1 MVWYYAKNGDRRG
14 PIEET
19 EFQQLVATGAVHPDD
34 LVWREDFG
42 DAWRVAKTVPEL
54 NFPAR
59 PVLPPPAPNG
69 AADPNLAPDTPFRS
83 DTHNRDL
90 MAVARASL
98 SGNWGIAIGV
108 EVVMF
113 AIQIALSVLS
123 SIPFVGLVFYLGNF
137 LISGALALGVAI
149 FWLSLSRTGQGEMGQ
164 AFQGFARFGTAFLAN
179 LLMVIFVILWSLL
192 LIVPGIIAGLRYSQ
206 TWYILADNPQMDAL
220 EAIRRSKQMMHGNK
234 WKFFCLQWR
243 FFGWAL
249 LCLLTCGIGFL
260 WLGPYISMSN
270 AKFYD
275 DLKS

>member
-19 EFQQLVATGAVHPDD
+19 EFLLLVDTGAVHPDD

-42 DAWRVAKTVPEL
+42 AAWRVAKTVPEL

-59 PVLPPPAPNG
+59 PLMPPPTPSD
-69 AADPNLAPDTPFRS
+69 AAEPNLTPDTPFRS
-83 DTHNRDL
+83 DTHNREL
-90 MAVARASL
+90 MAAARASL

-108 EVVMF
+108 TVLIA
-113 AIQIALSVLS
+113 AIQVALSALS

-137 LISGALALGVAI
+137 LISGPLALGVVI
-149 FWLSLSRTGQGEMGQ
+149 FWLSLSRTGQGELGQ
-164 AFQGFARFGTAFLAN
+164 AFQGFARFGTAFLTS
-179 LLMVIFVILWSLL
+179 LLMGIFVFLWLLL
-192 LIVPGIIAGLRYSQ
+192 LIVPGIIAALRYSQ

-243 FFGWAL
+243 FLGWAL

-260 WLGPYISMSN
+260 WLSSYSSMSN